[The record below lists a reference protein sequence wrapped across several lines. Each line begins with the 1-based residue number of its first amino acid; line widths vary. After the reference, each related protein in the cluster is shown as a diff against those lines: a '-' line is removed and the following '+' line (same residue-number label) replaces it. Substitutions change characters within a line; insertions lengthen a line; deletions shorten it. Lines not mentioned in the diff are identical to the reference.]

1 MELLLVLSKETNNSV
16 AEMLKMPAHF
26 VVGMYNALRKIL
38 EKEKKARDEAEKTQ
52 KNSMNM
58 PSMPHIS
65 MPAMPKIK

>member
-26 VVGMYNALRKIL
+26 VVGMYNVLRKIL

-52 KNSMNM
+52 KNNMNM

-65 MPAMPKIK
+65 MPSMPKIR

>member
-38 EKEKKARDEAEKTQ
+38 EKEKKAREEAEKSQ
-52 KNSMNM
+52 KSNMSIPSIPRVSM
-58 PSMPHIS
+58 PSMP
-65 MPAMPKIK
+65 KIR